1 MNVRTSTTASK
12 YRTSDPHYQCGNL
25 EGLTLDE
32 DLHTCVN
39 INECDEGI
47 DGCHHGCRTVSK

>member
-25 EGLTLDE
+25 EGLTLEE
-32 DLHTCVN
+32 DLHTCAD
-39 INECDEGI
+39 INECD
-47 DGCHHGCRTVSK
+47 RVSMAVNMNVGL